1 MSRPTRWYLAG
12 LCALATAGPGRAEA
26 QSLLDRPPNMS
37 ANWVGRS
44 GTLYFNFM
52 HRFTASSSPE
62 RKVSNTPTFTVAAG
76 LPARTLVGAH
86 YATNSTLAPRYPNE
100 WEFFARNQPLSQDQG
115 APLDVAGQVGY
126 NLSADGVDGELSVA
140 RRQGPLRLIAA
151 GRLMSDP
158 FEEGNPRFAAAGGA
172 TLRMGRWWAVAA
184 DVASLL
190 DRREGEQVAWS
201 AGLHLAI
208 PQTPHTLSI
217 QATNTYTT
225 TLQGVSRGGDQ
236 VRYGFEF
243 TIPLTLQ
250 RWFGS
255 GGSAAAAVPAAE
267 AGAAVPGAAAA
278 VAPMP
283 SAPMPEDAARLVR
296 AGMRGFAYT
305 PGRIEVAA
313 GTTVEWK
320 NEDPMAHTVT
330 AADGSWDSGL
340 IQPGASWRRVF
351 DTPGTY
357 SFACTPH
364 PFMKGTVVVRAP

>member
-1 MSRPTRWYLAG
+1 MSLRRRWLLAG
-12 LCALATAGPGRAEA
+12 TCALAAGSVPLRAGA

-37 ANWVGRS
+37 ASWVGNG

-86 YATNSTLAPRYPNE
+86 YATNSVLAPRYPNE
-100 WEFFARNQPLSQDQG
+100 WEFFVRNRPLSQDAG

-126 NLSADGVDGELSVA
+126 NLSADGVDGELSLA
-140 RRQGPLRLIAA
+140 RRQGPLRLVAA
-151 GRLMSDP
+151 ARVMSDP
-158 FEEGNPRFAAAGGA
+158 FEVGNPRFAAAGGA
-172 TLRMGRWWAVAA
+172 TLRLGRWWAVAG

-190 DRREGEQVAWS
+190 DRTEDEQVAWS

-208 PQTPHTLSI
+208 PQTPHTLSF
-217 QATNTYTT
+217 QATNTSTT
-225 TLQGVSRGGDQ
+225 TLQGVSRGDDR

-255 GGSAAAAVPAAE
+255 GGAPARELGGVPAAGAAASAAATPSAPAPAE
-267 AGAAVPGAAAA
+267 AGA
-278 VAPMP
+278 
-283 SAPMPEDAARLVR
+283 LTR

-305 PGRIEVAA
+305 PGRIEVVA

-320 NEDPMAHTVT
+320 NEDPMTHTVT
-330 AADGSWDSGL
+330 ATDGSFDSGP
-340 IQPGASWRRVF
+340 IQPGAVWRRQF

-357 SFACTPH
+357 PFACTPH